1 MMNPKV
7 IINFILFQITWFACV
22 IGGAERLPWL
32 GILFALVTLT
42 WHFYIATDKLVE
54 LKLVTCVIVIG
65 GLFDQFLLSS
75 HLVSYQSHGWS
86 NNLVPV
92 WILGLWIGF
101 TTTLNVSFRWM
112 HRKWLVSAIFGLI
125 GGPLAYI
132 GAAKLGAVTLNSIP
146 QTYIALAIGWGVL
159 TPSLIK
165 LAQHYDGF
173 KPLEISS

>member
-1 MMNPKV
+1 MRPKV
-7 IINFILFQITWFACV
+7 IINFLLFQITWFACV
-22 IGGAERLPWL
+22 IGGAKHLPWL
-32 GILFALVTLT
+32 GIFLALGTLA
-42 WHFYIATDKLVE
+42 WHFYIARNKLAE
-54 LKLVTCVIVIG
+54 LKLLICVIVLG
-65 GLFDQFLLSS
+65 GLFDQYLLSS

-112 HRKWLVSAIFGLI
+112 HSEWLFSAIFGFI

-132 GAAKLGAVTLNSIP
+132 GAVKLGAVTLNSIP
-146 QTYIALAIGWGVL
+146 QTYIALAIGWGFL

-173 KPLEISS
+173 KPQAITT